1 MLQQNSDHSVSVE
14 ARGDKMRHIIYLV
27 ALAGF
32 LSGAHFS
39 AASGGV
45 TAPKY
50 GPAVVPLSR
59 DHAYVQ
65 AQDHP
70 APDFWALMPYYVPQQ
85 NDYSCAVASVAA
97 VVNALTRAGHPLIA
111 SDRNA
116 THDSLL
122 ATVKTARWK
131 ERMQK
136 GGVDGTAGVTLEQL
150 AEIVTEA
157 FRQQGLSPVI
167 DKVRVTTDDPAT
179 CALWRKTLV
188 ANERS
193 ADDLILI
200 HFTQDTLTGA
210 GGGPYPHISPVG
222 AYDAGTGRVL
232 VLDVDR
238 EWYEPY
244 WVADTLVVRAMAAT
258 TPAFGSGGWLRISRK
273 PR

>member
-1 MLQQNSDHSVSVE
+1 MVLVLCHS
-14 ARGDKMRHIIYLV
+14 ARRCDLTRLASHSLFP
-27 ALAGF
+27 ALLIGAFLLPAGAG
-32 LSGAHFS
+32 GAP
-39 AASGGV
+39 
-45 TAPKY
+45 APTY
-50 GPAVVPLSR
+50 GPSAVPLSR
-59 DHAYVQ
+59 DHAYFQ
-65 AQDHP
+65 SPGHP

-97 VVNALTRAGHPLIA
+97 VVNALTRAGRPLVG

-122 ATVKTARWK
+122 AAVKAARWG
-131 ERMQK
+131 ERMRK
-136 GGVDGTAGVTLEQL
+136 GGVDGTAGVTLDQL
-150 AEIVTEA
+150 AEIVAEA
-157 FRQQGLSPVI
+157 LRQQGVSPVI
-167 DKVRVTTDDPAT
+167 EKVRVSADDPAT
-179 CALWRKTLV
+179 RALWRRTLT
-188 ANERS
+188 ASERS
-193 ADDLILI
+193 GDDLILI

-244 WVADTLVVRAMAAT
+244 WVADTLVVRAMAAA
-258 TPAFGSGGWLRISRK
+258 TPAFGSGGWLRVSRT